1 MACWALTKR
10 VNTRLHTLQ
19 EFLGRPSWETRRRT
33 DLKITPM
40 SAAPLWKL
48 LATTLLATPAFA
60 FTTASFL
67 NRAPRTAWISAAAG
81 RSRPP
86 TCQLGNI
93 RWPWEQQPGGGA
105 DDDADDERG
114 KFKRQSELEPGCAPL
129 GVVTAGFDDD
139 ALEALAMT
147 VEDLYEGPDGEEM
160 AHVPI
165 AVLSKSDLRLRLRDV
180 LAKIDERDSVLPD
193 APAQPRVPLVLLSGF
208 STTAVSAT
216 VRALRGLEL
225 TGGADGVRPM
235 FAVAVPNA
243 LDKSFGLLIDEIEG
257 DHLAL
262 ASQPPKSPA

>member
-1 MACWALTKR
+1 M
-10 VNTRLHTLQ
+10 
-19 EFLGRPSWETRRRT
+19 
-33 DLKITPM
+33 
-40 SAAPLWKL
+40 
-48 LATTLLATPAFA
+48 
-60 FTTASFL
+60 
-67 NRAPRTAWISAAAG
+67 
-81 RSRPP
+81 
-86 TCQLGNI
+86 
-93 RWPWEQQPGGGA
+93 RWPWEQQPGGA
-105 DDDADDERG
+105 DEDADDERG

-129 GVVTAGFDDD
+129 GMITAGFDDE

-147 VEDLYEGPDGEEM
+147 VEDVYEGPDGEEM

-165 AVLSKSDLRLRLRDV
+165 AVLSKSDLRLKLRDV

-193 APAQPRVPLVLLSGF
+193 VPAQPRVPLVLLSGF

-225 TGGADGVRPM
+225 TGGVDGVRPM